1 MIDLTTETV
10 SFHGRTFTLYKEH
23 ASDFTEGEGAI
34 MGPYFDCRP
43 GDVFVD
49 VGAAHSTWTIYGLA
63 SGATV
68 HAFEPSRPYY
78 DLLVREVDLTPSYG
92 PLAHLYCMGLDD
104 VNQDKTLEDWYEGAG
119 GPGFEVSPDCTVTTP
134 FRRLDDL
141 LPDLQGLDWMKLDVE
156 GGELTVLKGA
166 RKHLAK
172 YHPTLIIEN
181 HINVVR
187 IGDWMRATNMLGEMR
202 TMLEGLGY
210 NQFEEVPHQGRSFI
224 IAGRGLLGRDLGA

>member
-1 MIDLTTETV
+1 
-10 SFHGRTFTLYKEH
+10 
-23 ASDFTEGEGAI
+23 
-34 MGPYFDCRP
+34 
-43 GDVFVD
+43 
-49 VGAAHSTWTIYGLA
+49 
-63 SGATV
+63 
-68 HAFEPSRPYY
+68 
-78 DLLVREVDLTPSYG
+78 
-92 PLAHLYCMGLDD
+92 MGLDD